1 MLSRQIIGYLSQ
13 KIDELG
19 CQRKFGNDNDKKFIR
34 QQIAHTIVSDNPI
47 FEKNAIQFIENGTVD
62 RQDVEI
68 SPLAVK
74 TMKKYILGAVKIIEN
89 AQKLWDQGLL
99 NFLTS
104 EAALTAIQ
112 KDAFG
117 NNGQNII
124 LRFSSLLNSPGGI
137 PTVVL
142 QNKNADKLFK
152 GSIDFNVDSL
162 LFSLK
167 VEKLCLQSKSIYAIL
182 QRMRF
187 YTGIAKVGSNLDE
200 EIEKK
205 SEGVDATVEEISK

>member
-1 MLSRQIIGYLSQ
+1 MLSGQIINHMFQ
-13 KIDELG
+13 KIEELG
-19 CQRKFGNDNDKKFIR
+19 CQRKFGNDNDIKFIR
-34 QQIAHTIVSDNPI
+34 QQIAHTIVNDNPI
-47 FEKNAIQFIENGTVD
+47 FGKNAPEFIENGKVGGEE
-62 RQDVEI
+62 VEI

-89 AQKLWDQGLL
+89 TKDLWDKNLL

-142 QNKNADKLFK
+142 QNKNSDKLFK
-152 GSIDFNVDSL
+152 GSIDFNVDL
-162 LFSLK
+162 EIFSLK

-187 YTGIAKVGSNLDE
+187 YTGIAKVGSNLDV